1 MSYTLTYRINN
12 HDLPDPVRTIEV
24 EATPEQIAHLVE
36 EGYLVRERLV
46 QGAFLEELRAAV
58 DELAAAEGAANATS
72 NGGHFGGLFIRNL
85 PDRHPTFQKLIRYS
99 PFLSIARAALGPQV
113 QIHGTVIR
121 VTYPGQ
127 PNQETHWHFHQRIV
141 PDPLPPL
148 FARSR
153 VLDNLLYLD
162 DIDDATGPFCLV
174 PRSHLRMH
182 MDVPAG
188 YYGDFPDQIVLRV
201 PAGSCITAD
210 AGLSPGNA
218 DTARRKSAP
227 SDHLGLQPDVDE
239 TGGHAK
245 WGDLQSSPGNGRHG
259 DAGAARQ
266 SWLFLIFS

>member
-58 DELAAAEGAANATS
+58 DELAAAEGAGNATS

-210 AGLSPGNA
+210 AGLWHRGMPTQPEGKVRRLIIWGYSPTWMKQV
-218 DTARRKSAP
+218 DTPNGETSRSLLA
-227 SDHLGLQPDVDE
+227 
-239 TGGHAK
+239 TGGTEMQE
-245 WGDLQSSPGNGRHG
+245 LLGR
-259 DAGAARQ
+259 AGY
-266 SWLFLIFS
+266 F